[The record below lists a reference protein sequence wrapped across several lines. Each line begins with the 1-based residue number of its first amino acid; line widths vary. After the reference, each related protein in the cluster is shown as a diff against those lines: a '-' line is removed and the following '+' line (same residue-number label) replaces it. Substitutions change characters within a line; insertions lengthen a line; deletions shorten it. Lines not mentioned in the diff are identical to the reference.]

1 MKNNFKKAFSLFEIS
16 IAILIVGI
24 LTAAISK
31 GVDLAYDMRLATAR
45 SLTDKAPMY
54 GIDNLELWLETTSK
68 ESLATGTASF
78 VNVENPADRQAIG
91 RWNDL
96 NPTTLNSTQPYIDQL
111 ISSYKLNPN
120 YKNPASQPTSTLQPL
135 YIKDGINGLP
145 ALFFDGIDDY
155 ISPISNVS
163 IINNFTVFIVAFPID
178 SITVNAESNTS
189 PTGTNGQKYIIYPL
203 NGDLAVNRSVFNYC
217 ESCISGAG
225 ISLGK
230 NGIASYEHSNNYMPP
245 YISKSLPIVKPIQL
259 TLKYK
264 NKLPNLYINSINS
277 YTSTWAS
284 SKDVFPSLS
293 FGGGLWGY
301 FKGYIGEIIV
311 YSTDLRDADRKLIE
325 TYLIEKWRIKP

>member
-96 NPTTLNSTQPYIDQL
+96 NPTTLNS
-111 ISSYKLNPN
+111 SYKNHALQ
-120 YKNPASQPTSTLQPL
+120 ATSTLQPL
-135 YIKDGINGLP
+135 YMKDGINGLP
-145 ALFFDGIDDY
+145 ALLFDGIDDY
-155 ISPISNVS
+155 IASINNFS
-163 IINNFTVFIVAFPID
+163 IINNFTVFIVGFPQD
-178 SITVNAESNTS
+178 SCSQYTGINA
-189 PTGTNGQKYIIYPL
+189 GRFGQKYIVYPRHGEGTFPDDTAAGSGVSL
-203 NGDLAVNRSVFNYC
+203 CQNFIAPVEHANSYIPYV
-217 ESCISGAG
+217 ISNARV
-225 ISLGK
+225 IK
-230 NGIASYEHSNNYMPP
+230 
-245 YISKSLPIVKPIQL
+245 KPIQF
-259 TLKYK
+259 TLKYSNRKPTLYLNSTDSYSGNASAK
-264 NKLPNLYINSINS
+264 N
-277 YTSTWAS
+277 
-284 SKDVFPSLS
+284 VFPSFL
-293 FGGGLWGY
+293 FGGGRLTGFSEHYGY

-311 YSTDLRDADRKLIE
+311 YSTDLSDTDRKLIE
-325 TYLIEKWRIKP
+325 TYLIEKWRIKL

>member
-78 VNVENPADRQAIG
+78 VNVENPADKQAIG

-96 NPTTLNSTQPYIDQL
+96 NPTTLNS
-111 ISSYKLNPN
+111 S
-120 YKNPASQPTSTLQPL
+120 YKNPASQPTLASQPL

-145 ALFFDGIDDY
+145 ALWFDGANDHIA
-155 ISPISNVS
+155 STNNFS
-163 IINNFTVFIVAFPID
+163 IINNFTVFIVGFPQASCI
-178 SITVNAESNTS
+178 INTVPHVGTSN
-189 PTGTNGQKYIIYPL
+189 QKYIFYPQH
-203 NGDLAVNRSVFNYC
+203 GDVVYVNNNAA
-217 ESCISGAG
+217 GAG
-225 ISLGK
+225 VSLCE
-230 NGIASYEHSNNYMPP
+230 NFIAPVEHTSDYMP
-245 YISKSLPIVKPIQL
+245 YVIQNSREIKKPIQF
-259 TLKYK
+259 TLKYSNRKPTLYLNSTDSYSGNASTK
-264 NKLPNLYINSINS
+264 N
-277 YTSTWAS
+277 
-284 SKDVFPSLS
+284 VFPSLT
-293 FGGGLWGY
+293 FAGNIIAGDNYGY

-311 YSTDLRDADRKLIE
+311 YSTDLSDNDRKLIE
-325 TYLIEKWRIKP
+325 TYLIEKWRIKL

>member
-78 VNVENPADRQAIG
+78 VNVENPADKQAIG

-96 NPTTLNSTQPYIDQL
+96 NSTTLNS
-111 ISSYKLNPN
+111 S
-120 YKNPASQPTSTLQPL
+120 YKNPASQPTFASQPL

-145 ALFFDGIDDY
+145 ALWFDGANDHIA
-155 ISPISNVS
+155 STNNFS
-163 IINNFTVFIVAFPID
+163 IINNFTVFIVGLPQASCIKN
-178 SITVNAESNTS
+178 TVGNVGTSN
-189 PTGTNGQKYIIYPL
+189 QKYIFYPQH
-203 NGDLAVNRSVFNYC
+203 GDVVYVNNNAA
-217 ESCISGAG
+217 GAG
-225 ISLGK
+225 VSLCE
-230 NGIASYEHSNNYMPP
+230 NFIAPVEHTSNYMP
-245 YISKSLPIVKPIQL
+245 YVIQNSREIKKPIQF
-259 TLKYK
+259 TLKYSNRKPTLYLNSTESYSGNASTK
-264 NKLPNLYINSINS
+264 N
-277 YTSTWAS
+277 
-284 SKDVFPSLS
+284 VFPSLT
-293 FGGGLWGY
+293 FAGNIIAGDNYGY

-311 YSTDLRDADRKLIE
+311 YSTDLSDNDRKLIE